1 MKKILFFVFLFLCI
15 DSQAQEME
23 SEVIVCNARLGYSGV
38 TFPISLSADMGII
51 DWLIDRNDA
60 ISIGAQ
66 LNLFNWNDGVE
77 SHISYNIASRC
88 NYHYEFIDYL
98 DTYAGFQIGIISGG
112 FAFGLNIGARY
123 YFSDYLA
130 ATIEYGGCSYNGIS
144 VGVSYKVCHLF

>member
-1 MKKILFFVFLFLCI
+1 MKKLLFLVVTLFFLNTA
-15 DSQAQEME
+15 SQAQEME
-23 SEVIVCNARLGYSGV
+23 SGVLMYSARVGYSGAA
-38 TFPISLSADMGII
+38 FPVSISADLGVI
-51 DWLIDRNDA
+51 DWLIDRDDA

-66 LNLFNWNDGVE
+66 LNFFTWNNGVE
-77 SHISYNIASRC
+77 NNLSYNLASRC

-144 VGVSYKVCHLF
+144 VGVSYKVWQ

>member
-23 SEVIVCNARLGYSGV
+23 SEVIVYNARLGYSGV

-98 DTYAGFQIGIISGG
+98 DTYAGFQIGIISAG

-123 YFSDYLA
+123 YFSDIFA
-130 ATIEYGGCSYNGIS
+130 ATIEYGGSSYNGIS
-144 VGVSYKVCHLF
+144 VGISVRPNH